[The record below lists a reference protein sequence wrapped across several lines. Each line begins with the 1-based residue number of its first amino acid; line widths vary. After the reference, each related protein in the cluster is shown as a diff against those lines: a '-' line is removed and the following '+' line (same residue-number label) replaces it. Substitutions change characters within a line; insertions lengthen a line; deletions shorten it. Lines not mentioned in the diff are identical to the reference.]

1 MRLYRNYQPRRSKS
15 SQENFTYFL
24 KAKSCLSD
32 SEFNDDSIFHIDENN
47 SRNALNNGTGKIIV

>member
-24 KAKSCLSD
+24 RAKSCLSD
-32 SEFNDDSIFHIDENN
+32 SEFHIDENN
-47 SRNALNNGTGKIIV
+47 SLNALNNGTGKTIV

>member
-1 MRLYRNYQPRRSKS
+1 MRLYRSYQTNQSKS

-32 SEFNDDSIFHIDENN
+32 SEFNDNSIFHIEENN
-47 SRNALNNGTGKIIV
+47 SLNALNNGTGKMTA